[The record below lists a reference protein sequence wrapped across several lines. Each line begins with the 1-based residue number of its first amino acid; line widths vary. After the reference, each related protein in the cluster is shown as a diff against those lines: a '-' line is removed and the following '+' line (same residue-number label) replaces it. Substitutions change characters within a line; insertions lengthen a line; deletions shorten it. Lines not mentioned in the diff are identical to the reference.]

1 MPTYRATTGL
11 GRYRTPMHGVMP
23 TMRKILA
30 KSRHLD
36 NVVSI
41 VYHVWMRIIQ
51 QLIAWVRGRMPHPC
65 RNWRGLMA
73 ALDNLKGA
81 VDKLT
86 ASVDALVAKPA
97 GGISEAD
104 VQTEADR
111 VAAQSDRVDAVV
123 AG

>member
-1 MPTYRATTGL
+1 
-11 GRYRTPMHGVMP
+11 
-23 TMRKILA
+23 
-30 KSRHLD
+30 
-36 NVVSI
+36 
-41 VYHVWMRIIQ
+41 
-51 QLIAWVRGRMPHPC
+51 
-65 RNWRGLMA
+65 MA

-111 VAAQSDRVDAVV
+111 VAAQSDRVDGVV